1 MALTDTPVAD
11 ADDLHVYSVP
21 ETHQRLRISRARLYL
36 LFQSGELPSVK
47 IGARRLVRAADLRK
61 YMESL

>member
-21 ETHQRLRISRARLYL
+21 ETVQRLRISRAGVYN
-36 LFQSGELPSVK
+36 LFQSGDLPSVK
-47 IGARRLVRAADLRK
+47 IGARRVVRAGDLRK
-61 YMESL
+61 YLESL